1 MMPLKRFV
9 LLSLVL
15 SVSVLWSATT
25 ASAASITTLFAS
37 NNNGS
42 PGGAVYFD
50 VSVGPNSLLI
60 TGFDTNTFDQG
71 AFGFDVYTT
80 PGTSVGNQTNAAAWT
95 LVATGSG
102 IGAGL
107 NSPSAV
113 ALNNT
118 FQLMSGTTY
127 GMALVLSPSHRHF
140 YTNGTGANQ
149 LYSNADLSLTFGT
162 ASNVPFTGTV
172 FNPRVWNGTIYYEA
186 ATVPE
191 PLTLLLLGTG
201 LGAVAVR
208 RRMRTRA

>member
-15 SVSVLWSATT
+15 SVSVLWSAT

-37 NNNGS
+37 NNGGNS
-42 PGGAVYFD
+42 GGAVYFD
-50 VSVGPNSLLI
+50 VSVGPNSLVI
-60 TGFDTNTFDQG
+60 TGFDTNTFETN
-71 AFGFDVYTT
+71 AFTFDIYTT
-80 PGTSVGNQTNAAAWT
+80 AGTSVGNQTNAAAWT
-95 LVATGSG
+95 LAATGSG
-102 IGAGL
+102 IGAGQ
-107 NSPSAV
+107 NNPSAV

-127 GMALVLSPSHRHF
+127 GMALVIKNAGHD
-140 YTNGTGANQ
+140 YTNGTGLNQ
-149 LYSNADLSLTFGT
+149 FYSNADLSLTFGT
-162 ASNVPFTGTV
+162 ASNVPFTGNV

>member
-1 MMPLKRFV
+1 MMPLRRFV
-9 LLSLVL
+9 FLSLVL
-15 SVSVLWSATT
+15 SMSLLGPVAT
-25 ASAASITTLFAS
+25 ASAASITTLFAA
-37 NNNGS
+37 NNGGL

-60 TGFDTNTFDQG
+60 TGFDTNTLETNAFD
-71 AFGFDVYTT
+71 FDVYTT
-80 PGTSVGNQTNAAAWT
+80 PGTSVGNQLDAAAWT

-118 FQLMSGTTY
+118 FQLLSGTTY
-127 GMALVLSPSHRHF
+127 GMALVIHNAGHR

-149 LYSNADLSLTFGT
+149 LYSNADLSLTLGT
-162 ASNVPFTGTV
+162 ASNVPFAGGL
-172 FNPRVWNGTIYYEA
+172 FDPRVWNGTIYYEA
-186 ATVPE
+186 VTAVPE

-208 RRMRTRA
+208 GRMRARA